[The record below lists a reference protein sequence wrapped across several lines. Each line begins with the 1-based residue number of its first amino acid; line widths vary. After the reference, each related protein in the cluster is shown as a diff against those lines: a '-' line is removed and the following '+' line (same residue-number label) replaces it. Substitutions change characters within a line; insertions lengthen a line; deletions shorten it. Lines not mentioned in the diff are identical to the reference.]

1 MSGTSFSGEQL
12 QLSLDIQEPGQKVS
26 AFTNDEE
33 LLPKQLGQPNPDIAT
48 AQARDQINNR
58 PHWLNLGGVLTA
70 SILLFI
76 AVLSA
81 GTRTTSTSTVE
92 KFVGV
97 ELSPISPIERNLPVM
112 KPAERSALLQ
122 IGLFRHL
129 KGAESKQ
136 SEITD
141 LGLSPGIL
149 KKVTVDGIM
158 YTLVISPRDETEH
171 KLALETLQANN
182 INYFQTGKNGS

>member
-1 MSGTSFSGEQL
+1 MSETSFRGEQV

-26 AFTNDEE
+26 TFAKDEE
-33 LLPKQLGQPNPDIAT
+33 LMPKQLGRPVSDVAM
-48 AQARDQINNR
+48 AQTKDQIDNR
-58 PHWLNLGGVLTA
+58 SHWLNLGGVLTA

-76 AVLSA
+76 AMFPA
-81 GTRTTSTSTVE
+81 DTRLTSTSIAE
-92 KFVGV
+92 KFVGI
-97 ELSPISPIERNLPVM
+97 ELAPISPIKRNLPVM

-122 IGLFRHL
+122 IGLYRYL

-182 INYFQTGKNGS
+182 IIYFQTGRNGS